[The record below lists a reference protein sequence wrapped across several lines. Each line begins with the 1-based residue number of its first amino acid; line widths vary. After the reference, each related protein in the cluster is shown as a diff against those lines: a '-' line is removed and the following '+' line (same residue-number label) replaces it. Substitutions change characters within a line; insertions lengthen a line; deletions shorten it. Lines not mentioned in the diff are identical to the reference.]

1 MYIFQYHMRK
11 YNFLL
16 VDDHPLFR
24 KAVKAVLHDESFVN
38 DVIELSNGARCIE
51 MAIKHQIDVV
61 LLDIN
66 MPEVDG
72 IEAMRELRAKF
83 DKIKV
88 IVLTQF
94 DEPKFS
100 QTLIAM
106 GANGY
111 LLKSSTEEELI
122 GAIKKILFDNQPV
135 FNVEQDEILNP
146 VNLSHRENEILIL
159 VCQEMNSESI
169 AQRLSLSVHTVN
181 NHRRNIMKKINTTT
195 VAGMVHWAAKHNYF

>member
-1 MYIFQYHMRK
+1 M
-11 YNFLL
+11 

-24 KAVKAVLHDESFVN
+24 KAVKEVLYDESFVN
-38 DVIELSNGARCIE
+38 DVIELGNGKNCIE
-51 MAIKHQIDVV
+51 TVKKHQIDVV
-61 LLDIN
+61 LLDVN

-72 IEAMRELRAKF
+72 IETMRALREKS

-106 GANGY
+106 GADGY
-111 LLKSSTEEELI
+111 LLKSSTGEELTI
-122 GAIKKILFDNQPV
+122 AIKKILFDNEPI
-135 FNVEQDEILNP
+135 FNVDQDEISNP